1 MLHELCYQNFVKH
14 NEEKG
19 SRLLCPMCRTPIDK
33 EKVVKKVLEAK
44 PDIGGHEDPFALGGG
59 DKVHDDVVVSAPV
72 GSAPIDP
79 SLNPDD
85 LTVPN
90 VQAPNAPGGD
100 GEEPLSPN

>member
-1 MLHELCYQNFVKH
+1 
-14 NEEKG
+14 
-19 SRLLCPMCRTPIDK
+19 MCRTPIDK

-44 PDIGGHEDPFALGGG
+44 PDIGNEDPFALGG
-59 DKVHDDVVVSAPV
+59 DKVQDDVVVSAPV

-85 LTVPN
+85 LTVPQ

-100 GEEPLSPN
+100 GDEPLSPN